1 MEMLPI
7 GVSRDGSYYTRIE
20 WASHTEKD
28 PMLWVCNIIR
38 DDPDRDGGT
47 WGANTYG
54 PADVVLSFFGEKQKV
69 SKIRFYR
76 NVGASISIIE
86 ELAKKVDV
94 WYCADDEAAK
104 LRTAEDKIDSVNWKH
119 VQTVDIEKA
128 AGWQEVIL
136 AEPIEAKYMRFTLVE
151 NQGTEIDW
159 VEMNQIK
166 IYP

>member
-1 MEMLPI
+1 MELLPI
-7 GVSRDGSYYTRIE
+7 GVQRDGSYYTRIE

-47 WGANTYG
+47 WGCNTYG
-54 PADVVLSFFGEKQKV
+54 PADLVLSFFGEKQKV
-69 SKIRFYR
+69 GKIRFYR

-86 ELAKKVDV
+86 ELAKQVDI
-94 WYCADDEAAK
+94 WYCEDDEAAK
-104 LRTAEDKIDSVNWKH
+104 LRTAADQIDSVSWKH
-119 VQTVDIEKA
+119 LQLVDIEKEF
-128 AGWQEVIL
+128 GWQEVVFDQ
-136 AEPIEAKYMRFTLVE
+136 PVEAKYLRFTLVE